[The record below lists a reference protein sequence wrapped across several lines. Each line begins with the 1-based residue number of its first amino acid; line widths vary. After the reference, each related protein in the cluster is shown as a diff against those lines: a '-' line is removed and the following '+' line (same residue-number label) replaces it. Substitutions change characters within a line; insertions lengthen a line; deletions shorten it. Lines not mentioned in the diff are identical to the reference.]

1 MIVFHYIE
9 PCHHLHP
16 LFHCLFSGEATLGNE
31 NSQVIKVT
39 VNNDSDKLGL
49 SCAKLRP
56 AYLVYPSY
64 DYKKIE
70 QIVFV
75 LERSQIAQ

>member
-39 VNNDSDKLGL
+39 VNNDSEIVKTGNWVIGEGNKLGL
-49 SCAKLRP
+49 SCAKLST
-56 AYLVYPSY
+56 A
-64 DYKKIE
+64 
-70 QIVFV
+70 
-75 LERSQIAQ
+75 